1 MVGASISA
9 YHYTDEIIKYCCLWS
24 CCISPTYIG
33 TYNMSFLNYNRVNV
47 TVTVF
52 LKSSKREEK
61 SYPANAYLFKVNNRN
76 TRKRCKICAKL
87 KVKTP

>member
-24 CCISPTYIG
+24 CCMSPTYIG

-61 SYPANAYLFKVNNRN
+61 VTQLTLTCSRSTIETLEKG
-76 TRKRCKICAKL
+76 
-87 KVKTP
+87 VKYVQS